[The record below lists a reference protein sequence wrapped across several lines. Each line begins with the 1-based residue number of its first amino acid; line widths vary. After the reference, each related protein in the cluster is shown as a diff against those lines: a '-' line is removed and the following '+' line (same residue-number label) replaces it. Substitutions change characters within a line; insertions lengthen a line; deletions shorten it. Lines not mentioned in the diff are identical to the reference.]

1 MDCHAFI
8 KARNDGS
15 EVIHFSNS
23 INSDNLSEKN
33 QLLRF
38 VINKIFY
45 KGVFSI
51 MKRLYSLTAFLCA
64 WVLVSC
70 GNSNSEGKQQLMV
83 YTSMKEV
90 IIGKI
95 RDDFTAKYP
104 DVEFDYYSAGAGKL
118 MAKIAAERE
127 SGQLSVDVLWTSEIP
142 DFYSLKEEGV
152 LEPYAS
158 PELPNVVSPV
168 EDPDNAFS
176 PARLGTLG
184 IVYNTTK
191 IKNPPTS
198 WEDLLKP
205 EYKNGF
211 AIANPALSGTAMVSI
226 ALIEKNMGWDY
237 INKLKQNGAKMGQGS
252 GQVVDDTASGDLVAS
267 LGVDYIVL
275 DKIAKGAT
283 LGFVYPEEMIVIPSP
298 VAIMKGTKN
307 LEVAKKFVDFLLSA
321 EGQKIIASSYTL
333 PVREDVAIDEKVGLV
348 HPKEAVE
355 RAMKIDYIALKSEKE
370 DIINQ
375 FTEIMNK

>member
-1 MDCHAFI
+1 
-8 KARNDGS
+8 
-15 EVIHFSNS
+15 
-23 INSDNLSEKN
+23 
-33 QLLRF
+33 
-38 VINKIFY
+38 
-45 KGVFSI
+45 
-51 MKRLYSLTAFLCA
+51 MKRLYSFMLFLCF
-64 WVLVSC
+64 WVLASC
-70 GNSNSEGKQQLMV
+70 GSSNSAGKEQLMV

-95 RDDFTAKYP
+95 RDEFTAKYP
-104 DVEFDYYSAGAGKL
+104 DIEFDYYSAGAGKL

-152 LEPYAS
+152 LETYAS
-158 PELPNVVSPV
+158 SELPNVVSPV
-168 EDPDNAFS
+168 EDPDNAFT

-283 LGFVYPEEMIVIPSP
+283 LGFVYPKEMIVIPSP

-307 LEVAKKFVDFLLSA
+307 LEAAKKFVDFLLSS

-333 PVREDVAIDEKVGLV
+333 PVREDVAIDEKSGLI

-370 DIINQ
+370 SIINQ